1 MLNSRKN
8 LAALAVIGV
17 VVVFIFIFVLGLM
30 GSQTGA
36 VFESVSSSLEGEM
49 ASEEA
54 LAPMAA
60 ARDDFAYD
68 ADGLN
73 NVATQPQQGAGV
85 ANQVQERLII
95 RTAELSIIVSD
106 TEESIR
112 MIGGLANST
121 GGWVVSS
128 GTYQYSEAKRGNMS
142 IRVPAEKF
150 EAILQQ
156 IKDSA
161 VEVTSENVSG
171 QDVTEEYVDLSAR
184 LENLEATAAR
194 VRGFLDDTESVEE
207 ALAVNMELSRLEGD
221 IEAMKGR
228 LQYLSQSAAFSTI
241 NINLTPDILNQPI
254 EVAGWR
260 PQGIAREAIEAL
272 IETLQV
278 VANIGIWIVL
288 YILPLG
294 ILIVLPL
301 YFIGRWFFRRRK
313 QRRQTAASS

>member
-1 MLNSRKN
+1 MFNSRKN
-8 LAALAVIGV
+8 ITTLILLLITAVLVIGCAT
-17 VVVFIFIFVLGLM
+17 
-30 GSQTGA
+30 SGA
-36 VFESVSSSLEGEM
+36 SYESAAEEPMFEAEM
-49 ASEEA
+49 AGEA
-54 LAPMAA
+54 APAPSA

-68 ADGLN
+68 VDGLN
-73 NVATQPQQGAGV
+73 DVATQPQQDGGV

-95 RTAELSIIVSD
+95 RTADLNIIVSD
-106 TEESIR
+106 TEESIS
-112 MIGGLANST
+112 MISGLVNRT

-128 GTYQYSEAKRGNMS
+128 GTYQYSEAKRGDMTV
-142 IRVPAEKF
+142 RVPAEEF
-150 EAILQQ
+150 DAILQQ

-161 VEVTSENVSG
+161 VEVSSESTSG

-194 VRGFLDDTESVEE
+194 VRGFLDDTETVEE

-241 NINLTPDILNQPI
+241 NISLTPDILNQPI

-260 PQGIAREAIEAL
+260 PQGIARDAIEAL
-272 IETLQV
+272 VETLQV
-278 VANIGIWIVL
+278 VANAGIWIVL
-288 YILPLG
+288 YILPLV
-294 ILIVLPL
+294 ILVLLPL
-301 YFIGRWFFRRRK
+301 YFIGRWFFRRRQ